1 MSKYVIDSSTLTSI
15 ADAVRTKGGTT
26 DPIVVS
32 DIPTA
37 ITNLPSGGEPVITEL
52 TVTQNGTYTASDGVD
67 GYSPVTVNVPQD
79 GSPPE
84 SAFVI
89 SGNCSYR
96 FANNGWNWFIE
107 QYGDRITTKD
117 ISGAGSMFNGSTSL
131 VSIPFEINFDSTS
144 NYCSISNMFQ
154 SCNNLVTL
162 SKINALKVYNM
173 SNMFNSCYRL
183 RVIPEDFA
191 ESFDWSYLESQNSAY
206 TGQQNS
212 IFSNCYSLRSFP
224 ISLINVGNPNIYFG
238 YSYFYSGFSY
248 CCSLDELINLPIP
261 YTKATWTS
269 NAFNNTF
276 GYCHRLKNM
285 TFKTNDDGTGITVK
299 WKSQVIDLSTNTGY
313 TDSKYYILNHNS
325 GITADKEVTDDA
337 SYQLLKND
345 PDWFTCDVNY
355 SRYNHDSAVATINSL
370 PDTSAYLATAG
381 GTNTI
386 KFRGQAGASTDG
398 GAINTLTEEEIAVAA
413 AKGWTVSLI

>member
-26 DPIVVS
+26 EPIVVS

-37 ITNLPSGGEPVITEL
+37 ITNLPSGGGGDL
-52 TVTQNGTYTASDGVD
+52 
-67 GYSPVTVNVPQD
+67 
-79 GSPPE
+79 PE
-84 SAFVI
+84 KAFTI

-96 FANNGWNWFIE
+96 FYMDGWNWFIE

-117 ISGAGSMFNGSTSL
+117 ISNASYMFYNSSKIEK
-131 VSIPFEINFDSTS
+131 VPFDLNFDSVLSQHDLT
-144 NYCSISNMFQ
+144 NIFYNCNNINKISRMNNVKVSLTRNMFWK
-154 SCNNLVTL
+154 CYNLRT
-162 SKINALKVYNM
+162 
-173 SNMFNSCYRL
+173 
-183 RVIPEDFA
+183 IPADIA
-191 ESFDWSYLESQNSAY
+191 DTWDWSYLESQTSRY
-206 TGQQNS
+206 TGNQVEM
-212 IFSNCYSLRSFP
+212 FTDCYSLRSIP
-224 ISLINVGNPNIYFG
+224 INLIKSGNTYSNYNA
-238 YSYFYSGFSY
+238 SYFYNGFRY
-248 CCSLDELINLPIP
+248 CYALDELINLPIP

-269 NAFNNTF
+269 NAFFNTF
-276 GYCHRLKNM
+276 YYCSRLKNA
-285 TFKTNDDGTGITVK
+285 TFALNDGVPYTVT
-299 WKSQVIDLSTNTGY
+299 WKSQVIDLS
-313 TDSKYYILNHNS
+313 YYIGYINSQNDILDYNS

-345 PDWFTCDVNY
+345 PDWFTTNVSY

-386 KFRGQAGASTDG
+386 KFKGQAGALTDG

-413 AKGWTVSLI
+413 AKGWTVTLV

>member
-37 ITNLPSGGEPVITEL
+37 IANLPSGGGGDLPAEAL
-52 TVTQNGTYTASDGVD
+52 T
-67 GYSPVTVNVPQD
+67 
-79 GSPPE
+79 
-84 SAFVI
+84 I
-89 SGNCSYR
+89 SGNCTYR
-96 FANNGWNWFIE
+96 FASNGWNWFIE
-107 QYGDRITTKD
+107 QYGNKITTKD
-117 ISGAGSMFNGSTSL
+117 ITNAQNMF
-131 VSIPFEINFDSTS
+131 VSSNKITEIPFDLNFSSSQSYHSLS
-144 NYCSISNMFQ
+144 NI
-154 SCNNLVTL
+154 
-162 SKINALKVYNM
+162 
-173 SNMFNSCYRL
+173 FNSCKNLTQVPKLNNVKVDNTSQMFTLCNRL
-183 RVIPEDFA
+183 RTIPEDIA
-191 ESFDWSYLESQNSAY
+191 DTWDWSYLEKQTSPY
-206 TGQQNS
+206 TGDQS
-212 IFSNCYSLRSFP
+212 YMFKECSSLRSVP
-224 ISLINVGNPNIYFG
+224 LNLIKSGNPYAKYN
-238 YSYFYSGFSY
+238 YSYFSYGFNDCY
-248 CCSLDELINLPIP
+248 VLDELINLPIP

-269 NAFNNTF
+269 NAFNNSF
-276 GYCHRLKNM
+276 YSCSRLKNA
-285 TFKTNDDGTGITVK
+285 TFALNNGVPYTVT
-299 WKSQVIDLSTNTGY
+299 WKSQVIDLSTYIGY
-313 TDSKYYILNHNS
+313 ANNKTYILKYNS

-345 PDWFTCDVNY
+345 PDWWTMDVNY

-413 AKGWTVSLI
+413 AKGWTVTLV

>member
-37 ITNLPSGGEPVITEL
+37 IANLPSGGNPVITEL

-89 SGNCSYR
+89 SGDCSYR
-96 FANNGWNWFIE
+96 FAYSGWDWFIE
-107 QYGDRITTKD
+107 KYGGRITTKD
-117 ISGAGSMFNGSTSL
+117 ISNASSMFNSSKKITK
-131 VSIPFEINFDSTS
+131 VPFDLNFDSSSSYHNLINIFNGCYNITQLPKLNNVKVYDTS
-144 NYCSISNMFQ
+144 KIFYN
-154 SCNNLVTL
+154 CNNLRT
-162 SKINALKVYNM
+162 
-173 SNMFNSCYRL
+173 
-183 RVIPEDFA
+183 IPDYIA
-191 ESFDWSYLESQNSAY
+191 DTWDWNYLESQTSQYSSN
-206 TGQQNS
+206 QNEMFES
-212 IFSNCYSLRSFP
+212 CYSLRSIP
-224 ISLINVGNPNIYFG
+224 MNLIKSGNPYVYYG
-238 YSYFYSGFSY
+238 YSYYNYGFFYCY
-248 CCSLDELINLPIP
+248 ALDELVNLPIP

-276 GYCHRLKNM
+276 YNCSRLKNI
-285 TFKTNDDGTGITVK
+285 TFALNNGVPYTVT
-299 WKSQVIDLSTNTGY
+299 WKSQVIDLSTNIGY
-313 TDSKYYILNHNS
+313 APNDYTILNYNS
-325 GITADKEVTDDA
+325 GITAKKRVTNNTT
-337 SYQLLKND
+337 YQALKND
-345 PDWFTCDVNY
+345 PDWWTRDVNY

-386 KFRGQAGASTDG
+386 KFKGAAGSATDG

-413 AKGWTVSLI
+413 AKGWTVTLV

>member
-1 MSKYVIDSSTLTSI
+1 MLLKYKDENGNWVT
-15 ADAVRTKGGTT
+15 APV
-26 DPIVVS
+26 VVS
-32 DIPTA
+32 GDVIP
-37 ITNLPSGGEPVITEL
+37 EE
-52 TVTQNGTYTASDGVD
+52 
-67 GYSPVTVNVPQD
+67 
-79 GSPPE
+79 
-84 SAFVI
+84 AFVI
-89 SGNCSYR
+89 SGDCGFR

-107 QYGDRITTKD
+107 KYGDRIRTKD
-117 ISGAGSMFNGSTSL
+117 ISGAGGMFSGSTNL

-144 NYCSISNMFQ
+144 NYCSTSNMFET
-154 SCNNLVTL
+154 CRNLVIL

-173 SNMFNSCYRL
+173 SKMFDSCYRL

-191 ESFDWSYLESQNSAY
+191 DSFDWSYLESQTSAY

-224 ISLINVGNPNIYFG
+224 ISLIKSGNPYVNYN
-238 YSYFYSGFSY
+238 YSYFSSGFRDCS
-248 CCSLDELINLPIP
+248 SLDELTNLPIP
-261 YTKATWTS
+261 YTNATWTS

-276 GYCHRLKNM
+276 SNCYRLKNI
-285 TFKTNDDGTGITVK
+285 TFAKQEDGSPIIVK

-313 TDSKYYILNHNS
+313 SDSGHYILNFNS

-337 SYQLLKND
+337 TYQVLKDN
-345 PDWFTCDVNY
+345 PDWFTTNVAY

-370 PDTSAYLATAG
+370 PDTSAYLASKG

-386 KFRGQAGASTDG
+386 KFKGTAGASTDG

-413 AKGWTVSLI
+413 AKGWTVTLA